1 MIDSKI
7 IDAFIRNPDSISVK
21 SYHSIAKIISALEN
35 GFTIP
40 HQFFNGN
47 TAKNENCVTVGI
59 TGGAG
64 AGKSSFINKL
74 ISYIVQANYSVGI
87 VLIDPSSKLTKGT
100 LLGDRIR
107 INPDY
112 FEKNVY
118 IRSLSTLDHV
128 GNIPS
133 FLSEVVQCM
142 KIIGFDFILIETI
155 GIGQNDDEIKK
166 YVEKIIYIPSNEN
179 FDWIQQHKSSVHDIT
194 DIYFI
199 NKNDI
204 HDTNRVKTSI
214 EEYLELMKQYRK
226 TTPAIFCGNA
236 INGEGIEEV
245 YKVLSKKLKNGS
257 NIE

>member
-74 ISYIVQANYSVGI
+74 ISYIVQ
-87 VLIDPSSKLTKGT
+87 
-100 LLGDRIR
+100 
-107 INPDY
+107 
-112 FEKNVY
+112 
-118 IRSLSTLDHV
+118 
-128 GNIPS
+128 
-133 FLSEVVQCM
+133 
-142 KIIGFDFILIETI
+142 
-155 GIGQNDDEIKK
+155 
-166 YVEKIIYIPSNEN
+166 
-179 FDWIQQHKSSVHDIT
+179 QHKSSVHDIT

>member
-1 MIDSKI
+1 MIDSEI
-7 IDAFIRNPDSISVK
+7 LDAFIRNPNSINVR
-21 SYHSIAKIISALEN
+21 SYQSIAKIISALEQ
-35 GFTIP
+35 GSTIP
-40 HQFFNGN
+40 QQFYNGN
-47 TAKNENCVTVGI
+47 ADKNENCVTVGI

-74 ISYIVQANYSVGI
+74 ISYIVQANYSVAI

-107 INPDY
+107 MNPDY

-118 IRSLSTLDHV
+118 IRSLSTLDRV
-128 GNIPS
+128 GNVPS
-133 FLSEVVQCM
+133 FLDDVVKCM

-155 GIGQNDDEIKK
+155 GIGQSDDEVKK
-166 YVEKIIYIPSNEN
+166 YVENIIYIPSNEN
-179 FDWIQQHKSSVHDIT
+179 YDWIQQHKSSIHDIT

-204 HDTNRVKTSI
+204 QDTNRIQTSI
-214 EEYLELMKQYRK
+214 EEYLELMKQYRQK
-226 TTPAIFCGNA
+226 TPAIFCGNS
-236 INGEGIEEV
+236 INGDGIVEV
-245 YKVLSKKLKNGS
+245 YKALSKKLKNGS